1 MNTTPC
7 DICGTPVDTDI
18 HKEELGMCIDCSHKY
33 WTHEEEEDNG

>member
-7 DICGTPVDTDI
+7 DHCGTPVDTDI
-18 HKEELGMCIDCSHKY
+18 HKEELGMCIDCSNKY